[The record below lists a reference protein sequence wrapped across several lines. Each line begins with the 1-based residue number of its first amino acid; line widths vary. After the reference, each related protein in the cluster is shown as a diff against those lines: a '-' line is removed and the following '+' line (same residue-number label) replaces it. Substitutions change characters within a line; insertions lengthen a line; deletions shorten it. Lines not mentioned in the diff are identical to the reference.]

1 MKLLSVDHIHFF
13 ATELDEAVKF
23 MRTSVSGL

>member
-13 ATELDEAVKF
+13 ATDLDEAVKF
-23 MRTSVSGL
+23 TRTSVSGL